1 MTTNQIRFL
10 RDLIAAQGLHQR
22 TRIERDR
29 WVEEVG
35 RWRGAG
41 TQTVRAFIEAGLVEV
56 EGNEA
61 GQRWA
66 AFRREV
72 LEAIAE

>member
-1 MTTNQIRFL
+1 MTANQIRFL

-29 WVEEVG
+29 WVEVG

-41 TQTVRAFIEAGLVEV
+41 AQTVRVFVDAGLVEV

-66 AFRREV
+66 AFRRD
-72 LEAIAE
+72 LLDAIEA